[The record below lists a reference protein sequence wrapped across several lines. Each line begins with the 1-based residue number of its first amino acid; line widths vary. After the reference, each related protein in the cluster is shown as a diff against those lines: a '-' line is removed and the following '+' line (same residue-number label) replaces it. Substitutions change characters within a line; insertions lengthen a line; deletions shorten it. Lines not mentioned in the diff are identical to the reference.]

1 MLTLTAEDPSIILDG
16 YLQVDGATEDAAAA
30 STTGRSMAQRVSAM
44 EWRTEQ
50 VQSCCTHAF
59 DVHLLCEELSMEMSC
74 ILHPAQEHMSSG
86 HLPKAGVYSSA
97 QLWHLEV
104 RHCPG
109 SNSMHSGQP
118 PGDMSCAAGP
128 LRAGRCAGDGWPS

>member
-1 MLTLTAEDPSIILDG
+1 MIFGG

-30 STTGRSMAQRVSAM
+30 STSGRSVAQRVSAL

-50 VQSCCTHAF
+50 VRSRCIHAGRCPCDF
-59 DVHLLCEELSMEMSC
+59 VH
-74 ILHPAQEHMSSG
+74 SS
-86 HLPKAGVYSSA
+86 VCN
-97 QLWHLEV
+97 WHLEV

-118 PGDMSCAAGP
+118 PGDLSRAAGP